1 MSETKLDSTFLTG
14 QFLING
20 YSKLFRIDR
29 SNKRAGIM
37 LYFREDISLL
47 GVEVSP
53 TEIFY
58 VKINFRKKKWLLFC
72 SYNPKKTTFN
82 LTWKT

>member
-20 YSKLFRIDR
+20 YSKPFRIDR
-29 SNKRAGIM
+29 NNKRAGIK

-72 SYNPKKTTFN
+72 SYNRKKKH
-82 LTWKT
+82 LI

>member
-29 SNKRAGIM
+29 NNKIAGIM

-58 VKINFRKKKWLLFC
+58 VKINFRKKK
-72 SYNPKKTTFN
+72 TFN
-82 LTWKT
+82 LT

>member
-29 SNKRAGIM
+29 NNKRAGIM

-47 GVEVSP
+47 GVEVSQ

-72 SYNPKKTTFN
+72 SYNPKKN
-82 LTWKT
+82 NI

>member
-29 SNKRAGIM
+29 NNKRAGIM

-58 VKINFRKKKWLLFC
+58 VKINFRKKKWLLFY